1 MIYLPF
7 ENTVT
12 EEDPDLSEK
21 LWNERDGIVTYLL
34 KYALMLEKLDYKFPH
49 IPEDD
54 TKVSVEKRPTDYLPG
69 FINSCCERG
78 ADFFCPTSNMRKAY
92 EDYCYDNF
100 IPACS
105 PTAFNTYMESINIKR
120 KQLCYPRP
128 SDKQVRGFKGIR
140 LRQSDDSFDDL
151 V

>member
-34 KYALMLEKLDYKFPH
+34 KYALKLEELDYKFPH

-92 EDYCYDNF
+92 ALWLDDDRSLVDEFSYVIEDLIQEDFEIAEANMKARMK
-100 IPACS
+100 IA
-105 PTAFNTYMESINIKR
+105 
-120 KQLCYPRP
+120 
-128 SDKQVRGFKGIR
+128 
-140 LRQSDDSFDDL
+140 
-151 V
+151 